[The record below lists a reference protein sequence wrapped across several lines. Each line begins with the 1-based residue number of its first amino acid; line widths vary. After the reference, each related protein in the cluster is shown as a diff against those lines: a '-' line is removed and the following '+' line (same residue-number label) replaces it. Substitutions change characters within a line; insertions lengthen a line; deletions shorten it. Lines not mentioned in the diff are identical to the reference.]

1 MADDVLHAG
10 VRSITD
16 LMVVPGLIN
25 LDFADVK
32 TIMNNMG
39 RAMMGTGEASGEN
52 RAIECAHN
60 AVTNPLLDDYSLDG
74 AKGLLINITGGTDL
88 TLHEVDKI
96 TNEIR
101 EQVHPDADVIVGSI
115 FDDKLEGKARVSVVA
130 TGLDSHP
137 KPTKSIVDLQI
148 TRNSAVSSMAATP
161 AANSNSV
168 QASLSNEDM
177 NEEVNENSDPYMFMD
192 GEDSDIHSETDIED
206 TQVMIEPEMAAE
218 EEVEP
223 EPITEPEISEPEMA
237 AEEEVEPEPITEPE
251 ISEPEMAAEEEVEPE
266 PITEPEM
273 VSEDGAP
280 NSIMDLINAN
290 RENSESDAPDLFSGQ
305 NIHQLD
311 DINDTKDEE
320 IAEES
325 ETDQDLLE
333 IPSFLRRQSK

>member
-1 MADDVLHAG
+1 
-10 VRSITD
+10 
-16 LMVVPGLIN
+16 
-25 LDFADVK
+25 
-32 TIMNNMG
+32 
-39 RAMMGTGEASGEN
+39 
-52 RAIECAHN
+52 
-60 AVTNPLLDDYSLDG
+60 
-74 AKGLLINITGGTDL
+74 
-88 TLHEVDKI
+88 
-96 TNEIR
+96 
-101 EQVHPDADVIVGSI
+101 VGSI

-148 TRNSAVSSMAATP
+148 SRNSAVSSMAATP
-161 AANSNSV
+161 AANSNPV
-168 QASLSNEDM
+168 RASLSNEEM

-192 GEDSDIHSETDIED
+192 GEDSDIRSETDIED

-218 EEVEP
+218 EEVDP
-223 EPITEPEISEPEMA
+223 EPITEPEIS
-237 AEEEVEPEPITEPE
+237 EPE

-273 VSEDGAP
+273 VTEDEAP

-290 RENSESDAPDLFSGQ
+290 RENNELDAPDLFSGQ

-320 IAEES
+320 ITEES

>member
-1 MADDVLHAG
+1 M
-10 VRSITD
+10 
-16 LMVVPGLIN
+16 
-25 LDFADVK
+25 
-32 TIMNNMG
+32 
-39 RAMMGTGEASGEN
+39 
-52 RAIECAHN
+52 
-60 AVTNPLLDDYSLDG
+60 
-74 AKGLLINITGGTDL
+74 
-88 TLHEVDKI
+88 
-96 TNEIR
+96 
-101 EQVHPDADVIVGSI
+101 GSI

-148 TRNSAVSSMAATP
+148 TKNSAVSSMAATP

-168 QASLSNEDM
+168 QASLSNEEM

-192 GEDSDIHSETDIED
+192 GEDSDIYSETDIED

-223 EPITEPEISEPEMA
+223 EPITEPEM
-237 AEEEVEPEPITEPE
+237 VTEDE
-251 ISEPEMAAEEEVEPE
+251 
-266 PITEPEM
+266 
-273 VSEDGAP
+273 AP

-290 RENSESDAPDLFSGQ
+290 RENNESDPPDLFSGQ

>member
-168 QASLSNEDM
+168 QASLSNEEM

-251 ISEPEMAAEEEVEPE
+251 MV
-266 PITEPEM
+266 TEDE
-273 VSEDGAP
+273 AP

-290 RENSESDAPDLFSGQ
+290 RENNESDAPDLFSGQ